1 MKYSTSEMKRKVL
14 FKLTAP
20 PGSLVFVA
28 GTFNKWD
35 PKANPLKAGSAQ
47 GGTYSASILLLPGRY
62 EYKFIVNS
70 DWQVDPNC
78 RETVDNKLGSKNSVL
93 VI

>member
-14 FKLTAP
+14 FKLAAP
-20 PGSLVFVA
+20 PGSEVFVA

-35 PKANPLKAGSAQ
+35 TKANPLKANAAQ
-47 GGTYSASILLLPGRY
+47 AGTFAATVPLLPGKY
-62 EYKFIVNS
+62 EYKFIVNG

-78 RETVDNKLGSKNSVL
+78 RESVDNKLGSKNSVI

>member
-14 FKLTAP
+14 FKLTAS
-20 PGSLVFVA
+20 PGSAVFVA
-28 GTFNKWD
+28 GTFNKWEL
-35 PKANPLKAGSAQ
+35 KANPLKASPAQ
-47 GGTYSASILLLPGRY
+47 GGTYSATIPLLPGRY
-62 EYKFIVNS
+62 EYKFIVNG

-78 RETVDNKLGSKNSVL
+78 RETVDNKLGSRNSVI

>member
-20 PGSLVFVA
+20 PGSAVFVA
-28 GTFNKWD
+28 GTFNTWD
-35 PKANPLKAGSAQ
+35 PKANPLKATSAQ
-47 GGTYSASILLLPGRY
+47 GVGYSATVPLLPGKY
-62 EYKFIVNS
+62 EYKFIVNG
-70 DWQVDPNC
+70 DWQVDPGC
-78 RETVDNKLGSKNSVL
+78 RESVDNKLGSRNSVI